1 MDFSAM
7 TTREF
12 SDLLDKYKVIH
23 RMMLLFA
30 CAMTAKAYTWGAW
43 FATGNARDGVEIA
56 AIIAAVTAPVTLL
69 ATSVYS
75 NYVAKGKV

>member
-1 MDFSAM
+1 M

-12 SDLLDKYKVIH
+12 SDLLDKYKIIH
-23 RMMLLFA
+23 RLMLLFA

>member
-1 MDFSAM
+1 MDIGAM

-23 RMMLLFA
+23 RLMLLFA
-30 CAMTAKAYTWGAW
+30 CTMTAKAYMWGTW
-43 FATGNARDGVEIA
+43 FATDNARDGTEIA

-75 NYVAKGKV
+75 NYVAKGRV